1 MVLASSPPGD
11 HKEEGLFQDA
21 SHVEDAQTPYGGVS
35 SQFLEEVQEFL
46 EEENHKAL
54 QESLEGLHVA
64 DVADLLERLGPE
76 KRHHIL
82 SVLKEPLDP
91 GVLSHLSEDVRD
103 DVVSILGT
111 KVVAEAVAEL
121 ESDDAVHLIED
132 LDEEQQSAV
141 LKAVSAEDRAL
152 LEESLT
158 YPEDSAGRLMQRE
171 MVFVPLVFTVEKAL
185 KHIHSNAPELPEEF
199 YNVYVTDERHHPVG
213 VIGLSRLLRCDP
225 KKNISEVMN
234 EAAHKIP
241 VELDQEEVAQLF
253 QHYGLV
259 SAPVISE
266 DGRMVG
272 RITLDDVVDVIKEE
286 AEEDILRLSRVGEAD
301 FYADALETF
310 YRRSPWLLVTLIN
323 ALVTIFV
330 IGQFETSIEAVTE
343 IAFFLPV
350 AAMMGGNSGL
360 QVVTVIVRALT
371 THELRQG
378 NIFRAVR
385 KEILVGLTNGLV
397 FAFLLGA
404 TAGLLE
410 QSTLLGVVVG
420 GALICNM
427 VWAALMGCLLPI
439 IINRFGADPAV
450 GAGPMLTIMTDVS
463 GYAIYLLLATIFL
476 L

>member
-1 MVLASSPPGD
+1 MTLSPPPPKD
-11 HKEEGLFQDA
+11 TREDDSSVIEEFQA
-21 SHVEDAQTPYGGVS
+21 PYGGVS
-35 SQFLEEVQEFL
+35 LQFLEEIKGYL
-46 EEENHKAL
+46 ETKNHKAL
-54 QESLEGLHVA
+54 QSSLEGLHAA
-64 DVADLLERLGPE
+64 DAADLLERLDPE
-76 KRHHIL
+76 KRHRIL
-82 SVLKEPLDP
+82 SQLKHPLDP
-91 GVLSHLSEDVRD
+91 AALSHLSEDVRD
-103 DVVSILGT
+103 DVVEVLGP
-111 KVVAEAVAEL
+111 KALAEAVSGL

-132 LDEEQQSAV
+132 LDEEQKSAV

-171 MVFVPLVFTVEKAL
+171 IVFVPLVFTVAQAL
-185 KHIHSNAPELPEEF
+185 KHIHSNALELPEEF

-225 KKNISEVMN
+225 KKTVEEVMD
-234 EAAHKIP
+234 EALHKIP

-259 SAPVISE
+259 SAPVVSK

-301 FYADALETF
+301 FYADTLETF

-330 IGQFETSIEAVTE
+330 IGQFETSIESVTE

-378 NIFRAVR
+378 NILRAVR
-385 KEILVGLTNGLV
+385 KEVLVGIINGVV
-397 FAFLLGA
+397 FALLLGA
-404 TAGLLE
+404 TAGVLE
-410 QSTLLGVVVG
+410 QSPLLGVVVG

-427 VWAALMGCLLPI
+427 IWAGLMGSLLPI
-439 IINRFGADPAV
+439 FINRFGADPAI
-450 GAGPMLTIMTDVS
+450 GAGPMLAIMTDVA
-463 GYAIYLLLATIFL
+463 GYAIYLLLATMFL